1 MSSFQDLGFFVHN
14 NPKLRTCREK
24 IMLVAPWGF
33 CLRVIDYCE
42 RKPQN
47 LEKTTTS
54 VLSALLLIYNLAEL
68 KLICYGCQEL
78 TKYWLCARNIPGIV
92 NNHEKC
98 IYFNLVLLSLLFRST
113 QFIQQ
118 GFYGASRPSSFTTF
132 NFEFI
137 CEHFLFV
144 QNTKKNINLKFS

>member
-1 MSSFQDLGFFVHN
+1 M
-14 NPKLRTCREK
+14 
-24 IMLVAPWGF
+24 
-33 CLRVIDYCE
+33 
-42 RKPQN
+42 
-47 LEKTTTS
+47 
-54 VLSALLLIYNLAEL
+54 AEL

-118 GFYGASRPSSFTTF
+118 GFSGASRPSSFTTF

-144 QNTKKNINLKFS
+144 QNIKKYKFEVFIIFLWGSTQNFGSAVLMFIGYKQSDKHTLYTFYWFVLASCICPVTPGFLIKDDDW